1 MTKQKN
7 YKKKK
12 EFLSYMRGQQSRTYE
27 LLSKNLDYFI
37 KWKGG
42 NEKIIVMARLN
53 GKEQTD

>member
-1 MTKQKN
+1 
-7 YKKKK
+7 
-12 EFLSYMRGQQSRTYE
+12 MRGRGGQSRTYV

-42 NEKIIVMARLN
+42 NEKIIVMARMN